1 MKNNGNIKIGVY
13 ICHCGANIA
22 GRVNISEVVEYA
34 NTLPHVEIAR
44 EYKFMCS
51 DPGQDLIKQD
61 IKDLGINR
69 VLVASCSPLMHEVT
83 FRRAVKDGGENP
95 YYFQMANIREHVSW
109 VTIDPNDATD
119 KAKALVG
126 AGVRRVFFH
135 EPLEK
140 RTVPVHPDTM
150 VVGGGIAGI
159 QAALTMADAGKKV
172 YLVERETSIGGHM
185 AQFDKTFPT
194 LDCAACILT
203 PKMTQVAAH
212 PNIEL
217 LTYSEVKEV
226 DGYVGNFKVKVNKK
240 ARYIKEDAC
249 TGCGEC
255 EKVCPV
261 DIPSEFDQGLGTRK
275 AIFRAF
281 PQSVPNTYTISRK
294 GMPPC
299 QATCSL
305 HQNAQAYIKLIAA
318 GRFEESLKVILRDN
332 PLPSIC
338 GRVCSHPCMSMCS
351 RNRVDEAINVP
362 GLKRFVT
369 DHLSDYELPAPDL
382 TFKRPEKIA
391 IVGSGPSGLMCAYE
405 LVHKGY
411 DVQIFEANAVPGGML
426 SVGIPSFRLPRHI
439 LNAEIDRME
448 KIGVNIKLNTKVGKD
463 VTLANLKSNYDAVYL
478 AIGCWKER
486 ELNIPNENLNGIWG
500 GIDFLKRVNSGE
512 KVKLGN
518 RVLVIGGGNSAIDAA
533 RTALR
538 SGSDEVT
545 IVYRRGRNEMPAD
558 ALEVDEA
565 EKEGVRFY
573 FNAAPREFT
582 GSKKVAG
589 LECIRTRLGHP
600 DESGRRRPVPIPGSE
615 FTLPCDA
622 AIVTIGQ
629 MPEMAQL
636 KDRLGLALTQWD
648 TFAADPNTLETNIE
662 GIFAGGDC
670 VTGPDVVVNAM
681 FAGRKAAISID
692 RYIQKQDMNE
702 GRELEGAFEPSF
714 EFDTEGVPVKWKI
727 EVPAIELEQ
736 RKTFAEV
743 HTGYTPEMAI
753 AEAARCLAC
762 AGCCDCELC
771 VESCEAKA
779 IDYHQQDEIKE
790 IEVGT
795 IVVATGFKSFDARKI
810 PQYGYHRYPNVY
822 TSLEVERL
830 INSAGPTG
838 GQIVLRNGEK
848 PQSVG
853 IIHCVGSRDKN
864 HNRYCSRVCC
874 MYSLKFAHLMKERL
888 NAEVYNFYIDMRAF
902 GKGYEEFYDRI
913 LEEGA
918 HMVRGRVAEV
928 TDVSL
933 DPSEKGKL
941 VIRVEDTLIGVVRRI
956 PVDMV
961 ILSTGLEPQPD
972 ADEVRRTFNM
982 SCSNEG
988 FFLERHPK
996 LAPISTATDGIFLAG
1011 ACQSP
1016 KDIPDTVAQAGA
1028 AAAEALALIDRG
1040 EVELEPNTA
1049 WIDEETCSGC
1059 QTCVS
1064 MCPYSAISF
1073 DAEKKIS
1080 VINEVLCKG
1089 CGTCVS
1095 ACPSGA
1101 ARQHLY
1107 LDEQIFSEIQGILT
1121 I

>member
-1 MKNNGNIKIGVY
+1 MNNNGDIKIGVY

-22 GRVNISEVVEYA
+22 GKVDISEVVEFA
-34 NTLPHVEIAR
+34 QTLPHVEIAR

-51 DPGQDLIKQD
+51 DPGQDLIKKD
-61 IKDLGINR
+61 IKELGVNR

-83 FRRAVKDGGENP
+83 FRRAVREGGENP
-95 YYFQMANIREHVSW
+95 YFFQMANIREHVSW
-109 VTIDPNDATD
+109 VTLDKVQATD
-119 KAKALVG
+119 KAKALIS
-126 AGVRRVFFH
+126 AGVKRVYYH
-135 EPLEK
+135 EPLKK
-140 RTVPVHPDTM
+140 RSVPVHPDTM
-150 VVGGGIAGI
+150 VIGGGIAGI

-172 YLVERETSIGGHM
+172 YLIEREPSIGGHM
-185 AQFDKTFPT
+185 AKFDKTFPT
-194 LDCAACILT
+194 LDCSACILT

-217 LTYSEVKEV
+217 MTYSEVEGV
-226 DGYVGNFKVKVNKK
+226 DGYVGNFKVKVKKK
-240 ARYIKEDAC
+240 ARFINEETC

-255 EKVCPV
+255 VKVCPV
-261 DIPSEFDQGLGTRK
+261 DIPSEFDEGLGTRK
-275 AIFRAF
+275 AIYRPF

-305 HQNAQAYIKLIAA
+305 HQNAQAYIKLIAG
-318 GRFEESLKVILRDN
+318 GRFEEALEVILRDN
-332 PLPSIC
+332 PLPAIC

-351 RNRVDEAINVP
+351 RNKVDDAINVP
-362 GLKRFVT
+362 ALKRFVT
-369 DHLSDYELPAPDL
+369 DHIGQFSLPKPDPAIQR
-382 TFKRPEKIA
+382 KEKVA

-405 LVHKGY
+405 LRHRGY
-411 DVQIFEANAVPGGML
+411 QVQIYEANQMPGGML
-426 SVGIPSFRLPRHI
+426 WMGIPAFRLPRHI
-439 LNAEIDRME
+439 LNEEISRIE
-448 KIGVNIKLNTKVGKD
+448 ETGVNIKLNTKIGRD
-463 VTLANLKSNYDAVYL
+463 ISLKQLKEKYQAVYL
-478 AIGCWKER
+478 AIGCGKER
-486 ELNIPNENLNGIWG
+486 SLNIPNEILNGIWG

-512 KVKLGN
+512 KVKLGKK
-518 RVLVIGGGNSAIDAA
+518 VLVIGGGNSAIDAA

-538 SGSDEVT
+538 TDAKEVT

-558 ALEVDEA
+558 ELEIREA
-565 EKEGVRFY
+565 EKEGIRIY
-573 FNAAPREFT
+573 FNAMPRQFM
-582 GSKKVAG
+582 GSTHVAG

-600 DESGRRRPVPIPGSE
+600 DESGRRRPVPVPGSE
-615 FTLPCDA
+615 FILPCDA
-622 AIVTIGQ
+622 VIVTIGQ
-629 MPEMAQL
+629 MPELETL
-636 KDRLGLALTQWD
+636 KDRLGLTVTQWD
-648 TFAADPNTLETNIE
+648 TFAADPVTLETNIE

-670 VTGPDVVVNAM
+670 VSGPDVVVNAM

-692 RYIQKQDMNE
+692 RYLKSEDISE
-702 GRELEGAFEPSF
+702 GRELEGPFEPSF
-714 EFDTEGVPVKWKI
+714 EFDTEGIPVKWRVEI
-727 EVPAIELEQ
+727 PAIEIER
-736 RKTFAEV
+736 RKSFDEV
-743 HTGYTPEMAI
+743 HQGYTEEMAI
-753 AEAARCLAC
+753 EEANRCLAC

-771 VESCEAKA
+771 VNACEAKA
-779 IDYHQQDEIKE
+779 IDYHQKDEIKE
-790 IEVGT
+790 IDVGS
-795 IVVATGFKSFDARKI
+795 IIIATGFKSFDAEKI
-810 PQYGYHRYPNVY
+810 PHYGYKKLANVY

-830 INSAGPTG
+830 INAAGPTG
-838 GQIVLRNGEK
+838 GEIILRDGGK
-848 PQSVG
+848 PKSVG

-874 MYSLKFAHLMKERL
+874 MYSLKFAHLMHERT
-888 NAEVYNFYIDMRAF
+888 NAEVYNFYIDMRTF

-918 HMVRGRVAEV
+918 HMIRGRVAEV
-928 TDVSL
+928 SDVPL
-933 DPSEKGKL
+933 DPSEEGKL
-941 VIRVEDTLIGVVRRI
+941 VIRVEDTLIGMVRRI

-972 ADEVRRTFNM
+972 ADEIRRIFNI

-1049 WIDEETCSGC
+1049 WIEEESCSGC

-1064 MCPYSAISF
+1064 LCPYTAISF
-1073 DAEKKIS
+1073 DKEKAIS

-1107 LDEQIFSEIQGILT
+1107 LDEQIFSEIEGLMV
-1121 I
+1121 